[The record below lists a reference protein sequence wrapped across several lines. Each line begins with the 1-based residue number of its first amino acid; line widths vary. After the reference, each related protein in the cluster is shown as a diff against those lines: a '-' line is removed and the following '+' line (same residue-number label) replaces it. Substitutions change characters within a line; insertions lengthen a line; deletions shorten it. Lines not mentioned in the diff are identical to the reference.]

1 MIDPDHVVVAR
12 RTTPPAASVPAVA
25 DDARRSSSRV
35 AVTPECHVSR
45 VTFLRDD
52 FQATISAHSLIDR
65 EPDAASCPDACR

>member
-1 MIDPDHVVVAR
+1 
-12 RTTPPAASVPAVA
+12 
-25 DDARRSSSRV
+25 V